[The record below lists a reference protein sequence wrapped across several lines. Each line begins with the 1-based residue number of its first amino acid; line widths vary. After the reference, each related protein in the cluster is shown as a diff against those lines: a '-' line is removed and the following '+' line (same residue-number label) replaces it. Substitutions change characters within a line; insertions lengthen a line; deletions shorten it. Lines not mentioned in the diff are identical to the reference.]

1 MKKLLSVLLAV
12 LMVLGMAACSGSGS
26 SAAPAPA
33 SSDTPAEPTA
43 AEGKVLNVWTW
54 NTEFWDFLGKY
65 YADEV
70 VDEYTLK
77 KGDVTIKR
85 TTYPSDGGA
94 YQDALDA
101 ALLNQANAKDDE
113 KVDLFLAEADYIL
126 KYTNSDATMD
136 VKSIGVT
143 DFSNTYAY
151 TVSAAS
157 DANGVVK
164 GVSFQCCPA
173 AVIYR
178 RSIAKDILGT
188 DDPAAVQEAM
198 KDWDAFDKLA
208 ADAKAKGYYM
218 IPTTNATYRVYSNN
232 ATSPWVVDG
241 KLNIDANIE
250 RWMDQSEE
258 YVKNGYTAY
267 TSNIWGDEATSEMFA
282 SGKSLCFFGPAWY
295 FNFSMTNAQ
304 DPEKGCPGD
313 WAICQGP
320 QAWFWGGT
328 WMLAATGTDNP
339 TMVADIMNTF
349 INNEEVCDALVAKE
363 AQFSN
368 NQKVNN
374 KYATD
379 PNFGSEFLGGQNPN
393 EVFAELAKNIKFEN
407 VTQYDQLCNE
417 GLQTY
422 FTEFLDGQVA
432 TRDDAINNFKD
443 YIRTTY
449 PSVTVE

>member
-1 MKKLLSVLLAV
+1 MKKLLSILLAV
-12 LMVLGMAACSGSGS
+12 LMVFALVGCSNNNGGGET
-26 SAAPAPA
+26 PAPT
-33 SSDTPAEPTA
+33 D
-43 AEGKVLNVWTW
+43 EGGEGSVLNVWTW

-94 YQDALDA
+94 YQDALDS
-101 ALLNQANAKDDE
+101 ALLNQANAAADE
-113 KVDLFLAEADYIL
+113 KVDLFLAEADYII

-143 DFSNTYAY
+143 DFSNTYKY
-151 TVSAAS
+151 TVEAAS

-178 RSIAKDILGT
+178 RSIAKDVLGT
-188 DDPAAVQEAM
+188 DDPAEVQAAM
-198 KDWDAFDKLA
+198 DSWDKFNDVA
-208 ADAKAKGYYM
+208 AQAKAKGYYM
-218 IPTTNATYRVYSNN
+218 IPTTNATYRIFSNN
-232 ATSPWVVDG
+232 TTSPWVTADG

-250 RWMDQSEE
+250 AWMDQSED

-267 TSNIWGDEATSEMFA
+267 TSNIWGDEATSEMFKT
-282 SGKSLCFFGPAWY
+282 GKSMCFFGPAWY
-295 FNFSMTNAQ
+295 FNFSMGNAQ

-349 INNEEVCDALVAKE
+349 INNEEVCSKLVSE
-363 AQFSN
+363 DAQFSN
-368 NQKVNN
+368 NQAVNAKFAADASYGN
-374 KYATD
+374 A
-379 PNFGSEFLGGQNPN
+379 FLGGQNDTA
-393 EVFAELAKNIKFEN
+393 VFVELAKNIKFQN
-407 VTQYDQLCNE
+407 VTAYDQACNE

-422 FTEFLDGQVA
+422 FQECLDGNVDRA
-432 TRDDAINNFKD
+432 TAIANFKD
-443 YIRTTY
+443 YIKTTY

>member
-1 MKKLLSVLLAV
+1 MKKLLSILLAV
-12 LMVLGMAACSGSGS
+12 LMVFALVGCSNNNGGGET
-26 SAAPAPA
+26 PAPT
-33 SSDTPAEPTA
+33 D
-43 AEGKVLNVWTW
+43 EGGEGSVLNIWTW

-94 YQDALDA
+94 YQDALDS
-101 ALLNQANAKDDE
+101 ALLNQANAAADE
-113 KVDLFLAEADYIL
+113 KVDLFLAEADYII

-143 DFSNTYAY
+143 DFSNTYKY
-151 TVSAAS
+151 TVEAAS

-178 RSIAKDILGT
+178 RSIAKDVLGT
-188 DDPAAVQEAM
+188 DDPAEVQAAM
-198 KDWDAFDKLA
+198 DSWDKFNDVA
-208 ADAKAKGYYM
+208 AQAKAKGYYM

-232 ATSPWVVDG
+232 TTSPWVTADG

-250 RWMDQSEE
+250 AWMDQSED

-267 TSNIWGDEATSEMFA
+267 TSNIWGDEATSEMFKT
-282 SGKSLCFFGPAWY
+282 GKSMCFFGPAWY
-295 FNFSMTNAQ
+295 FNFSMGNAQ
-304 DPEKGCPGD
+304 DAEKGCPGD

-349 INNEEVCDALVAKE
+349 INNEEVCSKLVSE
-363 AQFSN
+363 DAQFSN
-368 NQKVNN
+368 NQAVNAKFAADASYGN
-374 KYATD
+374 A
-379 PNFGSEFLGGQNPN
+379 FLGGQNDTA
-393 EVFAELAKNIKFEN
+393 VFVELAKNIKFQN
-407 VTQYDQLCNE
+407 VTAYDQACNE

-422 FTEFLDGQVA
+422 FQECLDGNVDRA
-432 TRDDAINNFKD
+432 TAIANFKD
-443 YIRTTY
+443 YIKTTY

>member
-1 MKKLLSVLLAV
+1 MKKLLSILLAL
-12 LMVLGMAACSGSGS
+12 LMVFALVGCT
-26 SAAPAPA
+26 PKQEE
-33 SSDTPAEPTA
+33 TPAEGGETPEVA
-43 AEGKVLNVWTW
+43 EEGKVLNVWTW
-54 NTEFWDFLGKY
+54 NTEFWGFLGKY

-101 ALLNQANAKDDE
+101 ALLNQANAAPDD
-113 KVDLFLAEADYIL
+113 KVDIFLAEADYII

-143 DFSNTYAY
+143 DFSNTYKY
-151 TVSAAS
+151 TVEAAS

-178 RSIAKDILGT
+178 RSIAKDVLGT
-188 DDPAAVQEAM
+188 DDPAEVQAAIDTWEKFDAV
-198 KDWDAFDKLA
+198 A
-208 ADAKAKGYYM
+208 AQAKEKGYYM

-232 ATSPWVVDG
+232 TTSPWVVDG
-241 KLNIDANIE
+241 KLNIDSNIE
-250 RWMDQSEE
+250 AWMNQSDE

-267 TSNIWGDEATSEMFA
+267 TSNIWGEEATSEMFA
-282 SGKSLCFFGPAWY
+282 SGKSMCFFGPAWY
-295 FNFSMTNAQ
+295 FNFSMGNAQ
-304 DPEKGCPGD
+304 DPDKGCFGD

-349 INNEEVCDALVAKE
+349 INNEEVCSKLVSE
-363 AQFSN
+363 DAQFSN
-368 NQKVNN
+368 NQAVNAKFAADASYGN
-374 KYATD
+374 A
-379 PNFGSEFLGGQNPN
+379 FLGGQNDTA
-393 EVFAELAKNIKFEN
+393 VFVELAKNIKFQN
-407 VTQYDQLCNE
+407 ITQYDQLCNE
-417 GLQTY
+417 GLQTQFEQY
-422 FTEFLDGQVA
+422 LTGQVD
-432 TRDDAINNFKD
+432 RDTAIANFKD
-443 YIRTTY
+443 YIKTAY
-449 PSVTVE
+449 PSITVE

>member
-1 MKKLLSVLLAV
+1 MKKLLSILLA
-12 LMVLGMAACSGSGS
+12 LFMVFALVGCSQKTE
-26 SAAPAPA
+26 PA
-33 SSDTPAEPTA
+33 AEPA
-43 AEGKVLNVWTW
+43 AEPEVAEEGKVLNVWTW

-101 ALLNQANAKDDE
+101 ALLNQANAAADE
-113 KVDLFLAEADYIL
+113 KVDLFLAEADYII
-126 KYTNSDATMD
+126 KYTNSEATMD
-136 VKSIGVT
+136 VSTIGVT
-143 DFSNTYAY
+143 DFSNAYKY
-151 TVSAAS
+151 TVEAAS

-178 RSIAKDILGT
+178 RSIAKEVLGT
-188 DDPAAVQEAM
+188 DDPAEVQAALDSWDKFNAV
-198 KDWDAFDKLA
+198 A
-208 ADAKAKGYYM
+208 AQAKEKGYYM

-232 ATSPWVVDG
+232 TTSPWVVDG

-250 RWMDQSEE
+250 AWMDQSAD
-258 YVKNGYTAY
+258 YVANGYTAY

-282 SGKSLCFFGPAWY
+282 TGKSMCFFGPAWY
-295 FNFSMTNAQ
+295 FNFSMGNAQ
-304 DPEKGCPGD
+304 DAEKGCFGD

-349 INNEEVCDALVAKE
+349 INNEEVCSKLVSE
-363 AQFSN
+363 DSQFSN
-368 NQKVNN
+368 NQAVNA
-374 KYATD
+374 KFAAD
-379 PNFGSEFLGGQNPN
+379 PEYGNDFLGGQNDTA
-393 EVFAELAKNIKFEN
+393 VFVELAKNIKFQN
-407 VTQYDQLCNE
+407 ITSYDQLCNE

-422 FTEFLDGQVA
+422 FQEYLDGSVD
-432 TRDDAINNFKD
+432 RDTAIANFKD

>member
-1 MKKLLSVLLAV
+1 MKKLLSILLAV
-12 LMVLGMAACSGSGS
+12 LMVFALVGCSNNNGGGET
-26 SAAPAPA
+26 PAPT
-33 SSDTPAEPTA
+33 D
-43 AEGKVLNVWTW
+43 EGGEGSVLNVWTW

-94 YQDALDA
+94 YQDALDS
-101 ALLNQANAKDDE
+101 ALLNQANAAADE
-113 KVDLFLAEADYIL
+113 KVDLFLAEADYII

-143 DFSNTYAY
+143 DFSNTYKY
-151 TVSAAS
+151 TVEAAS

-178 RSIAKDILGT
+178 RSIAKDVLGT
-188 DDPAAVQEAM
+188 DDPAEVQAAM
-198 KDWDAFDKLA
+198 DSWDKFNDVA
-208 ADAKAKGYYM
+208 AQAKAKGYYM
-218 IPTTNATYRVYSNN
+218 IPTTNATYRIFSNN
-232 ATSPWVVDG
+232 TTSPWVTADG

-250 RWMDQSEE
+250 AWMDQSED

-267 TSNIWGDEATSEMFA
+267 TSNIWGDEATSEMFKT
-282 SGKSLCFFGPAWY
+282 GKTMCFFGPAWY
-295 FNFSMTNAQ
+295 FNFSMGNAQ
-304 DPEKGCPGD
+304 DAEKGCPGD

-349 INNEEVCDALVAKE
+349 INNEEVCSKLVSE
-363 AQFSN
+363 DAQFSN
-368 NQKVNN
+368 NQAVNAKFAADASYGN
-374 KYATD
+374 A
-379 PNFGSEFLGGQNPN
+379 FLGGQNDTA
-393 EVFAELAKNIKFEN
+393 VFVELAKNIKFQN
-407 VTQYDQLCNE
+407 VTAYDQACNE

-422 FTEFLDGQVA
+422 FQECLDGNVDRA
-432 TRDDAINNFKD
+432 TAIANFKD
-443 YIRTTY
+443 YIKTTY

>member
-1 MKKLLSVLLAV
+1 MKKLLSILLAV
-12 LMVLGMAACSGSGS
+12 LMVFALVGCSNNNGGGET
-26 SAAPAPA
+26 PAPT
-33 SSDTPAEPTA
+33 D
-43 AEGKVLNVWTW
+43 EGGEGSVLNIWTW

-101 ALLNQANAKDDE
+101 ALLNQANAAADE
-113 KVDLFLAEADYIL
+113 KVDLFLAEADYII

-143 DFSNTYAY
+143 DFSNTYKY
-151 TVSAAS
+151 TVEAAS

-178 RSIAKDILGT
+178 RSIAKDVLGT
-188 DDPAAVQEAM
+188 DDPAEVQAAM
-198 KDWDAFDKLA
+198 DSWDKFNDVA
-208 ADAKAKGYYM
+208 AQAKAKGYYM
-218 IPTTNATYRVYSNN
+218 IPTTNATYRIFSNN
-232 ATSPWVVDG
+232 TTSPWVTADG

-250 RWMDQSEE
+250 AWMDQSED

-267 TSNIWGDEATSEMFA
+267 TSNIWGDEATSEMFKT
-282 SGKSLCFFGPAWY
+282 GKTMCFFGPAWY
-295 FNFSMTNAQ
+295 FNFSMGNAQ
-304 DPEKGCPGD
+304 DAEKGCPGD

-349 INNEEVCDALVAKE
+349 INNEEVCSKLVSE
-363 AQFSN
+363 DAQFSN
-368 NQKVNN
+368 NQAVNAKFAADASYGN
-374 KYATD
+374 A
-379 PNFGSEFLGGQNPN
+379 FLGGQNDTA
-393 EVFAELAKNIKFEN
+393 VFVELAKNIKFQN
-407 VTQYDQLCNE
+407 VTAYDQACNE

-422 FTEFLDGQVA
+422 FQECLDGNVDRA
-432 TRDDAINNFKD
+432 TAIANFKD
-443 YIRTTY
+443 YIKTTY

>member
-1 MKKLLSVLLAV
+1 MKKLLSILLAV
-12 LMVLGMAACSGSGS
+12 LMVFALVGCSNNNGGGET
-26 SAAPAPA
+26 PAPT
-33 SSDTPAEPTA
+33 D
-43 AEGKVLNVWTW
+43 EGGEGSVLNIWTW

-94 YQDALDA
+94 YQDALDS
-101 ALLNQANAKDDE
+101 ALLNQANAAADE
-113 KVDLFLAEADYIL
+113 KVDLFLAEADYII

-143 DFSNTYAY
+143 DFSNTYKY
-151 TVSAAS
+151 TVEAAS

-178 RSIAKDILGT
+178 RSIAKDVLGT
-188 DDPAAVQEAM
+188 DDPAEVQAAM
-198 KDWDAFDKLA
+198 DSWDKFNDVA
-208 ADAKAKGYYM
+208 AQAKAKGYYM

-232 ATSPWVVDG
+232 TTSPWVTADG

-250 RWMDQSEE
+250 AWMDQSED

-267 TSNIWGDEATSEMFA
+267 TSNIWGDEATSEMFKT
-282 SGKSLCFFGPAWY
+282 GKTMCFFGPAWY
-295 FNFSMTNAQ
+295 FNFSMGNAQ

-349 INNEEVCDALVAKE
+349 INNEEVCSKLVSE
-363 AQFSN
+363 DAQFSN
-368 NQKVNN
+368 NQAVNAKFAADASYGN
-374 KYATD
+374 A
-379 PNFGSEFLGGQNPN
+379 FLGGQNDTA
-393 EVFAELAKNIKFEN
+393 VFVELAKNIKFQN
-407 VTQYDQLCNE
+407 VTAYDQACNE

-422 FTEFLDGQVA
+422 FQECLDGNVDRA
-432 TRDDAINNFKD
+432 TAIANFKD
-443 YIRTTY
+443 YIKTTY

>member
-1 MKKLLSVLLAV
+1 MKKLLSILLAV
-12 LMVLGMAACSGSGS
+12 LMVFALVGCSNNNGGGET
-26 SAAPAPA
+26 PAPT
-33 SSDTPAEPTA
+33 D
-43 AEGKVLNVWTW
+43 EGGEGSVLNVWTW

-101 ALLNQANAKDDE
+101 ALLNQANAAADE
-113 KVDLFLAEADYIL
+113 KVDLFLAEADYII

-143 DFSNTYAY
+143 DFSNTYKY
-151 TVSAAS
+151 TVEAAS

-178 RSIAKDILGT
+178 RSIAKDVLGT
-188 DDPAAVQEAM
+188 DDPAEVQAAM
-198 KDWDAFDKLA
+198 DSWDKFNDVA
-208 ADAKAKGYYM
+208 AQAKAKGYYM
-218 IPTTNATYRVYSNN
+218 IPTTNATYRIFSNN
-232 ATSPWVVDG
+232 TTSPWVTADG

-250 RWMDQSEE
+250 AWMDQSED

-267 TSNIWGDEATSEMFA
+267 TSNIWGDEATSEMFKT
-282 SGKSLCFFGPAWY
+282 GKTMCFFGPAWY
-295 FNFSMTNAQ
+295 FNFSMGNAQ

-349 INNEEVCDALVAKE
+349 INNEEVCSKLVSE
-363 AQFSN
+363 DAQFSN
-368 NQKVNN
+368 NQAVNAKFAADASYGN
-374 KYATD
+374 A
-379 PNFGSEFLGGQNPN
+379 FLGDQNDTA
-393 EVFAELAKNIKFEN
+393 VFVELAKNIKFQN
-407 VTQYDQLCNE
+407 VTAYDQLCNE

-422 FTEFLDGQVA
+422 FQECLDGNVDRA
-432 TRDDAINNFKD
+432 TAIANFKD
-443 YIRTTY
+443 YIKTTF

>member
-1 MKKLLSVLLAV
+1 MKKLLSILLAV
-12 LMVLGMAACSGSGS
+12 LMVFALVGCSNNNGGGET
-26 SAAPAPA
+26 PAPT
-33 SSDTPAEPTA
+33 D
-43 AEGKVLNVWTW
+43 EGGEGSVLNVWTW

-101 ALLNQANAKDDE
+101 ALLNQANAAADE
-113 KVDLFLAEADYIL
+113 KVDLFLAEADYII

-143 DFSNTYAY
+143 DFSNTYKY
-151 TVSAAS
+151 TVEAAS

-178 RSIAKDILGT
+178 RSIAKDVLGT
-188 DDPAAVQEAM
+188 DDPAEVQAAM
-198 KDWDAFDKLA
+198 DSWDKFNDVA
-208 ADAKAKGYYM
+208 AQAKAKGYYM
-218 IPTTNATYRVYSNN
+218 IPTTNATYRIFSNN
-232 ATSPWVVDG
+232 TTSPWVTADG

-250 RWMDQSEE
+250 AWMDQSED

-267 TSNIWGDEATSEMFA
+267 TSNIWGDEATSEMFKT
-282 SGKSLCFFGPAWY
+282 GKTMCFFGPAWY
-295 FNFSMTNAQ
+295 FNFSMGNAQ
-304 DPEKGCPGD
+304 DAEKGCPGD

-349 INNEEVCDALVAKE
+349 INNEEVCSKLVSE
-363 AQFSN
+363 DAQFSN
-368 NQKVNN
+368 NQAVNAKFAADASYGN
-374 KYATD
+374 
-379 PNFGSEFLGGQNPN
+379 EFLGGQNDTA
-393 EVFAELAKNIKFEN
+393 VFVELAKNIKFQN
-407 VTQYDQLCNE
+407 VTAYDQACNE

-422 FTEFLDGQVA
+422 FQECLDGNVDRA
-432 TRDDAINNFKD
+432 TAIANFKD
-443 YIRTTY
+443 YIKTTY

>member
-1 MKKLLSVLLAV
+1 MKKLLSILLAV
-12 LMVLGMAACSGSGS
+12 LMVFALVGCSNNNGGGET
-26 SAAPAPA
+26 PAPT
-33 SSDTPAEPTA
+33 D
-43 AEGKVLNVWTW
+43 EGGEGSVLNVWTW

-94 YQDALDA
+94 YQDALDS
-101 ALLNQANAKDDE
+101 ALLNQANAAADD
-113 KVDLFLAEADYIL
+113 KVDLFLAEADYII

-143 DFSNTYAY
+143 DFSNTYKY
-151 TVSAAS
+151 TVEAAS

-178 RSIAKDILGT
+178 RSIAKDVLGT
-188 DDPAAVQEAM
+188 DDPAEVQAAM
-198 KDWDAFDKLA
+198 DSWDKFNDVA
-208 ADAKAKGYYM
+208 AQAKAKGYYM
-218 IPTTNATYRVYSNN
+218 IPTTNATYRIFSNN
-232 ATSPWVVDG
+232 TTSPWVTADG

-250 RWMDQSEE
+250 AWMDQSED

-267 TSNIWGDEATSEMFA
+267 TSNIWGDEATSEMFKT
-282 SGKSLCFFGPAWY
+282 GKTMCFFGPAWY
-295 FNFSMTNAQ
+295 FNFSMGNAQ
-304 DPEKGCPGD
+304 DAEKGCPGD

-349 INNEEVCDALVAKE
+349 INNEEVCSKLVSE
-363 AQFSN
+363 DAQFSN
-368 NQKVNN
+368 NQAVNAKFAADASYGN
-374 KYATD
+374 A
-379 PNFGSEFLGGQNPN
+379 FLGGQNDTA
-393 EVFAELAKNIKFEN
+393 VFVELAKNIKFQN
-407 VTQYDQLCNE
+407 VTAYDQACNE

-422 FTEFLDGQVA
+422 FQECLDGNVDKA
-432 TRDDAINNFKD
+432 TAIANFKD
-443 YIRTTY
+443 YIKTTF

>member
-1 MKKLLSVLLAV
+1 MKKLLSILLA
-12 LMVLGMAACSGSGS
+12 LFMVFALVGCSQKTE
-26 SAAPAPA
+26 PA
-33 SSDTPAEPTA
+33 AEPAGEPA
-43 AEGKVLNVWTW
+43 AEPEVAEEGKVLNVWTW

-101 ALLNQANAKDDE
+101 ALLNQANAPADE
-113 KVDLFLAEADYIL
+113 KVDLFLAEADYII
-126 KYTNSDATMD
+126 KYTNSEATMD
-136 VKSIGVT
+136 VSTIGVT
-143 DFSNTYAY
+143 DFSNAYKY
-151 TVSAAS
+151 TVEAAS

-178 RSIAKDILGT
+178 RSIAKEVLGT
-188 DDPAAVQEAM
+188 DDPAEVQAAIDSWDKFNAV
-198 KDWDAFDKLA
+198 A
-208 ADAKAKGYYM
+208 AQAKEKGYYM

-232 ATSPWVVDG
+232 TTSPWVVDG

-250 RWMDQSEE
+250 AWMDQSAD
-258 YVKNGYTAY
+258 YVANGYTAY

-282 SGKSLCFFGPAWY
+282 TGKSMCFFGPAWY
-295 FNFSMTNAQ
+295 FNFSMGNAQ
-304 DPEKGCPGD
+304 DKEKGCFGD

-349 INNEEVCDALVAKE
+349 INNEEVCSRLVSE
-363 AQFSN
+363 DSQFSN
-368 NQKVNN
+368 NQAVNA
-374 KYATD
+374 KFAAD
-379 PNFGSEFLGGQNPN
+379 PEYGNDFLGGQNDTA
-393 EVFAELAKNIKFEN
+393 VFVELAKNIKFQN
-407 VTQYDQLCNE
+407 ITSYDQLCNE

-422 FTEFLDGQVA
+422 FQEYLDGSVD
-432 TRDDAINNFKD
+432 RDTAIANFKD

>member
-1 MKKLLSVLLAV
+1 MKKLLSILLAV
-12 LMVLGMAACSGSGS
+12 LMVFALVGCSNNNGGGET
-26 SAAPAPA
+26 PAPT
-33 SSDTPAEPTA
+33 D
-43 AEGKVLNVWTW
+43 EGGEGSVLNIWTW

-101 ALLNQANAKDDE
+101 ALLNQANAAADE
-113 KVDLFLAEADYIL
+113 KVDLFLAEADYII

-143 DFSNTYAY
+143 DFSNTYKY
-151 TVSAAS
+151 TVEAAS

-178 RSIAKDILGT
+178 RSIAKDVLGT
-188 DDPAAVQEAM
+188 DDPAEVQAAM
-198 KDWDAFDKLA
+198 DSWDKFNDVA
-208 ADAKAKGYYM
+208 AQAKAKGYYM
-218 IPTTNATYRVYSNN
+218 IPTTNATYRIFSNN
-232 ATSPWVVDG
+232 TTSPWVTADG

-250 RWMDQSEE
+250 AWMDQSED

-267 TSNIWGDEATSEMFA
+267 TSNIWGDEATSEMFKT
-282 SGKSLCFFGPAWY
+282 GKTMCFFGPAWY
-295 FNFSMTNAQ
+295 FNFSMGNAQ

-349 INNEEVCDALVAKE
+349 INNEEVCSKLVSE
-363 AQFSN
+363 DAQFSN
-368 NQKVNN
+368 NQAVNAKFAADASYGN
-374 KYATD
+374 A
-379 PNFGSEFLGGQNPN
+379 FLGGQNDTA
-393 EVFAELAKNIKFEN
+393 VFVELAKNIKFQN
-407 VTQYDQLCNE
+407 VTAYDQACNE

-422 FTEFLDGQVA
+422 FQECLDGNVDRA
-432 TRDDAINNFKD
+432 TAIANFKD
-443 YIRTTY
+443 YIKTTY

>member
-1 MKKLLSVLLAV
+1 MKKLLSLLLAL
-12 LMVLGMAACSGSGS
+12 LMIFTLVGCGSKTEPEPT
-26 SAAPAPA
+26 PAD
-33 SSDTPAEPTA
+33 DTP

-65 YADEV
+65 YADSV

-85 TTYPSDGGA
+85 TTYPSDDGA

-101 ALLNQANAKDDE
+101 ALLAQADAAADE

-143 DFSNTYAY
+143 DFSNAYKY
-151 TVSAAS
+151 TVEAAS
-157 DANGVVK
+157 DAKGVVK

-178 RSIAKDILGT
+178 RSIAADILGT

-198 KDWDAFDKLA
+198 KDWDAFDALA
-208 ADAKAKGYYM
+208 AQAKEKGYYM
-218 IPTTNATYRVYSNN
+218 ISTTNATYRVYSNN
-232 ATSPWVVDG
+232 ATSPWVKDG
-241 KLNIDANIE
+241 KLNLDASISK
-250 RWMDQSEE
+250 WMDQSEN
-258 YVKNGYTAY
+258 YVKNGYTHY
-267 TSNIWGDEATSEMFA
+267 TSSIWGSEATEDMFKD
-282 SGKSLCFFGPAWY
+282 GKALCYFGPAWY

-304 DPEKGCPGD
+304 DAEKGSSGD

-339 TMVADIMNTF
+339 TMVAEIMNTF
-349 INNEEVCDALVAKE
+349 INDEKVCDALVVNE

-368 NQKVNN
+368 NMKVNN

-379 PNFGSEFLGGQNPN
+379 ASFGSAFLGGQNPN
-393 EVFAELAKNIKFEN
+393 AVFAELAKNIKFQN

-417 GLQTY
+417 GLQKY
-422 FTEFLDGQVA
+422 FTEYLDGQVA
-432 TRDDAINNFKD
+432 TREDALNNFKD
-443 YIRTTY
+443 FIRDKY
-449 PSVTVE
+449 PSITVE

>member
-1 MKKLLSVLLAV
+1 MKKLLSILLA
-12 LMVLGMAACSGSGS
+12 LFMVFALVGCSQKTE
-26 SAAPAPA
+26 PA
-33 SSDTPAEPTA
+33 AEPA
-43 AEGKVLNVWTW
+43 AEPEVAEEGKVLNVWTW

-101 ALLNQANAKDDE
+101 ALLNQANAAADE
-113 KVDLFLAEADYIL
+113 KVDLFLAESDYII
-126 KYTNSDATMD
+126 KYTNSEATMD
-136 VKSIGVT
+136 VSTIGVT
-143 DFSNTYAY
+143 DFSNAYKY
-151 TVSAAS
+151 TVEAAS

-178 RSIAKDILGT
+178 RSIAKEVLGT
-188 DDPAAVQEAM
+188 DDPAEVQAAIDSWDKFNAV
-198 KDWDAFDKLA
+198 A
-208 ADAKAKGYYM
+208 AQAKEKGYYM

-250 RWMDQSEE
+250 AWMDQSAD
-258 YVKNGYTAY
+258 YVANGYTAY

-282 SGKSLCFFGPAWY
+282 TGKSMCFFGPAWY
-295 FNFSMTNAQ
+295 FNFSMGNAQ
-304 DPEKGCPGD
+304 DAEKGCFGD

-349 INNEEVCDALVAKE
+349 INNEEVCSKLVSE
-363 AQFSN
+363 DSQFSN
-368 NQKVNN
+368 NQAVNA
-374 KYATD
+374 KFAAD
-379 PNFGSEFLGGQNPN
+379 PEYGNDFLGGQNDTA
-393 EVFAELAKNIKFEN
+393 VFVELAKNIKFQN
-407 VTQYDQLCNE
+407 ITSYDQLCNE

-422 FTEFLDGQVA
+422 FQEYLDGSVD
-432 TRDDAINNFKD
+432 RDTAIANFKD

>member
-1 MKKLLSVLLAV
+1 MKKLLSILLAV
-12 LMVLGMAACSGSGS
+12 LMVFALVGCSNNNGGGET
-26 SAAPAPA
+26 PAPT
-33 SSDTPAEPTA
+33 D
-43 AEGKVLNVWTW
+43 EGGEGSVLNVWTW

-94 YQDALDA
+94 YQDALDS
-101 ALLNQANAKDDE
+101 ALLNQANAAADD
-113 KVDLFLAEADYIL
+113 KVDLFLAEADYII

-143 DFSNTYAY
+143 DFSNTYKY
-151 TVSAAS
+151 TVEAAS

-178 RSIAKDILGT
+178 RSIAKDVLGT
-188 DDPAAVQEAM
+188 DDPAEVQAAM
-198 KDWDAFDKLA
+198 DSWDKFNDVA
-208 ADAKAKGYYM
+208 AQAKAKGYYM
-218 IPTTNATYRVYSNN
+218 IPTTNATYRIFSNN
-232 ATSPWVVDG
+232 TTSPWVTADG

-250 RWMDQSEE
+250 AWMDQSED

-267 TSNIWGDEATSEMFA
+267 TSNIWGDEATSEMFKT
-282 SGKSLCFFGPAWY
+282 GKTMCFFGPAWY
-295 FNFSMTNAQ
+295 FNFSMGNAQ

-349 INNEEVCDALVAKE
+349 INNEEVCSKLVSE
-363 AQFSN
+363 DAQFSN
-368 NQKVNN
+368 NQAVNAKFAADASYGN
-374 KYATD
+374 A
-379 PNFGSEFLGGQNPN
+379 FLGGQNDTA
-393 EVFAELAKNIKFEN
+393 VFVELAKNIKFQN
-407 VTQYDQLCNE
+407 VTAYDQACNE

-422 FTEFLDGQVA
+422 FQECLDGNVDRA
-432 TRDDAINNFKD
+432 TAIANFKD
-443 YIRTTY
+443 YIKTTY

>member
-1 MKKLLSVLLAV
+1 MKKLLSILLA
-12 LMVLGMAACSGSGS
+12 LFMVFALVGCSQKTE
-26 SAAPAPA
+26 PA
-33 SSDTPAEPTA
+33 AEPAGEPA
-43 AEGKVLNVWTW
+43 AEPEVAEEGKVLNVWTW
-54 NTEFWDFLGKY
+54 NTEFWGFLGKY

-101 ALLNQANAKDDE
+101 ALLNQANAPADE
-113 KVDLFLAEADYIL
+113 KVDLFLAEADYII
-126 KYTNSDATMD
+126 KYTNSEATMD
-136 VKSIGVT
+136 VSTIGVT
-143 DFSNTYAY
+143 DFSNTYKY
-151 TVSAAS
+151 TVEAAS

-178 RSIAKDILGT
+178 RSIAKEVLGT
-188 DDPAAVQEAM
+188 DDPAEVQAAIDSWDKFNAV
-198 KDWDAFDKLA
+198 A
-208 ADAKAKGYYM
+208 AQAKEKGYYM

-232 ATSPWVVDG
+232 TTSPWVVDG

-250 RWMDQSEE
+250 AWMDQSAD
-258 YVKNGYTAY
+258 YVANGYTAY

-282 SGKSLCFFGPAWY
+282 TGKSMCFFGPAWY
-295 FNFSMTNAQ
+295 FNFSMGNAQ
-304 DPEKGCPGD
+304 DKEKGCFGD

-349 INNEEVCDALVAKE
+349 INNEEVCSRLVSE
-363 AQFSN
+363 DSQFSN
-368 NQKVNN
+368 NQAVNA
-374 KYATD
+374 KFAAD
-379 PNFGSEFLGGQNPN
+379 PEYGNDFLGGQNDTA
-393 EVFAELAKNIKFEN
+393 VFVELAKNIKFQN
-407 VTQYDQLCNE
+407 ITSYDQLCNE

-422 FTEFLDGQVA
+422 FQEYLDGSVD
-432 TRDDAINNFKD
+432 RDTAIANFKD

>member
-1 MKKLLSVLLAV
+1 MKKLLSILLAV
-12 LMVLGMAACSGSGS
+12 LMVFALVGCSNNNGGGET
-26 SAAPAPA
+26 PAPT
-33 SSDTPAEPTA
+33 D
-43 AEGKVLNVWTW
+43 EGGEGSVLNVWTW

-101 ALLNQANAKDDE
+101 ALLNQANAAADE
-113 KVDLFLAEADYIL
+113 KVDLFLAEADYII

-143 DFSNTYAY
+143 DFSNTYKY
-151 TVSAAS
+151 TVEAAS

-178 RSIAKDILGT
+178 RSIAKDVLGT
-188 DDPAAVQEAM
+188 DDPAEVQAAM
-198 KDWDAFDKLA
+198 DSWDKFNDVA
-208 ADAKAKGYYM
+208 AQAKAKGYYM
-218 IPTTNATYRVYSNN
+218 IPTTNATYRIFSNN
-232 ATSPWVVDG
+232 TTSPWVTADG

-250 RWMDQSEE
+250 AWMDQSED

-267 TSNIWGDEATSEMFA
+267 TSNIWGDEATSEMFKT
-282 SGKSLCFFGPAWY
+282 GKTMCFFGPAWY
-295 FNFSMTNAQ
+295 FNFSMGNAQ

-349 INNEEVCDALVAKE
+349 INNEEVCSKLVSE
-363 AQFSN
+363 DAQFSN
-368 NQKVNN
+368 NQAVNAKFAADASYGN
-374 KYATD
+374 A
-379 PNFGSEFLGGQNPN
+379 FLGDQNDTA
-393 EVFAELAKNIKFEN
+393 VFVELAKNIKFQN
-407 VTQYDQLCNE
+407 VTAYDQLCNE

-422 FTEFLDGQVA
+422 FQECLDGNVDRE
-432 TRDDAINNFKD
+432 TAIANFKD
-443 YIRTTY
+443 YIKTTF

>member
-1 MKKLLSVLLAV
+1 MKKLLSILLAV
-12 LMVLGMAACSGSGS
+12 LMVFALVGCSSNNNGGGET
-26 SAAPAPA
+26 PAPT
-33 SSDTPAEPTA
+33 D
-43 AEGKVLNVWTW
+43 EGGEGSVLNVWTW

-94 YQDALDA
+94 YQDALDS
-101 ALLNQANAKDDE
+101 ALLNQANAAADE
-113 KVDLFLAEADYIL
+113 KVDLFLAEADYII

-143 DFSNTYAY
+143 DFSNTYKY
-151 TVSAAS
+151 TVEAAS

-178 RSIAKDILGT
+178 RSIAKDVLGT
-188 DDPAAVQEAM
+188 DDPAEVQAAM
-198 KDWDAFDKLA
+198 DSWDKFNDVA
-208 ADAKAKGYYM
+208 AQAKAKGYYM
-218 IPTTNATYRVYSNN
+218 IPTTNATYRIFSNN
-232 ATSPWVVDG
+232 TTSPWVTADG

-250 RWMDQSEE
+250 AWMDQSED

-267 TSNIWGDEATSEMFA
+267 TSNIWGDEATSEMFKT
-282 SGKSLCFFGPAWY
+282 GKTMCFFGPAWY
-295 FNFSMTNAQ
+295 FNFSMGNAQ

-349 INNEEVCDALVAKE
+349 INNEEVCSKLVSE
-363 AQFSN
+363 DAQFSN
-368 NQKVNN
+368 NQAVNAKFAADASYGN
-374 KYATD
+374 A
-379 PNFGSEFLGGQNPN
+379 FLGGQNDTA
-393 EVFAELAKNIKFEN
+393 VFVELAKNIKFQN
-407 VTQYDQLCNE
+407 VTAYDQACNE

-422 FTEFLDGQVA
+422 FQECLDGNVDRA
-432 TRDDAINNFKD
+432 TAIANFKD
-443 YIRTTY
+443 YIKTTY